1 MSIYKGTQLIAA
13 NGAPG
18 LNGANGRDGVDG
30 GGVILKNTCTELHNM
45 VNVDGN
51 IQGTNDA
58 PYGASW
64 CTIDGYGCKAGSAGQ
79 GSQIRGMYC
88 ELSVGQGAQVEGNTV
103 VVTETGQGAHIE
115 GNYNYV
121 YRAGNGTHIEG
132 YGHGWQGYGGE
143 PTPIWFTTNGGHLE
157 GWKFNGVPTG
167 ISLSEGAHIG
177 GYGLEEDSPM
187 FSMPKIYDTFGTSN
201 YIRIIGTK
209 DSSNHGKV
217 GLALRNDGCL
227 GIGGDLA
234 FTAVNPITGSPIT
247 TGPNAD
253 GRYTLG
259 EIVQAL
265 IDAGI
270 LAPPL

>member
-45 VNVDGN
+45 VNIDGN
-51 IQGTNDA
+51 INGTNDA

-64 CTIDGYGCKAGSAGQ
+64 CTVDGYGCKVGSAGQ

-88 ELSVGQGAQVEGNTV
+88 ELSTGQGVQVEGNTV
-103 VVTETGQGAHIE
+103 IVSKGDQGAHIE
-115 GNYNYV
+115 GNHNYV
-121 YRAGNGTHIEG
+121 ELAGNGVHIEG
-132 YGHGWQGYGGE
+132 MSHGYIVYPE
-143 PTPIWFTTNGGHLE
+143 TITPITIRANGAHLE
-157 GWKFNGVPTG
+157 GFGFHDIPTG
-167 ISLSEGAHIG
+167 INVSDGVHIG
-177 GYGLEEDSPM
+177 GSGLTSSTPV
-187 FSMPKIYDTFGTSN
+187 FSMPHQRGNFESG
-201 YIRIIGTK
+201 YIRLIGLHK
-209 DSSNHGKV
+209 SGDENGIL
-217 GLALRNDGCL
+217 GLALRNDGCM
-227 GIGGDLA
+227 GIAGDLA
-234 FTAVNPITGSPIT
+234 FTAIDSNGNTIT
-247 TGPNAD
+247 TGPNVD

-259 EIVQAL
+259 EIVKAL

>member
-45 VNVDGN
+45 VNIDGTV
-51 IQGTNDA
+51 QGTNDA

-64 CTIDGYGCKAGSAGQ
+64 CTIDGYDCIVGSAGQ
-79 GSQIRGMYC
+79 GSQIRGMHC
-88 ELSVGQGAQVEGNTV
+88 ELERGQGVQVEGNTV
-103 VVTETGQGAHIE
+103 VVTDAGQGAHIE
-115 GNYNYV
+115 GRYNYV
-121 YRAGNGTHIEG
+121 NIVSNGCHIEG
-132 YGHGWQGYGGE
+132 MGHGDNGYGE
-143 PTPIWFTTNGGHLE
+143 NPSPINVQHEGVHVEGFGHGGLPL
-157 GWKFNGVPTG
+157 VY
-167 ISLSEGAHIG
+167 SDGAHIG
-177 GYGLEEDSPM
+177 GYGITANTPM
-187 FSMPKIYDTFGTSN
+187 LSMPYQRPGYESG
-201 YIRIIGTK
+201 YIELIGLK
-209 DSSNHGKV
+209 HSGSSGNGEYARV
-217 GLALRNDGCL
+217 MRNDGSMA
-227 GIGGDLA
+227 INGDLA
-234 FTAVNPITGSPIT
+234 FTALNSAGNPIT

-259 EIVQAL
+259 EIVKAL

>member
-18 LNGANGRDGVDG
+18 LNGADGRDGVDG

-45 VNVDGN
+45 VNVDGV

-58 PYGASW
+58 PLGASW
-64 CTIDGYGCKAGSAGQ
+64 CTVDGYGCKVGQAGQ

-88 ELSVGQGAQVEGNTV
+88 ELSVGQGVQVEGNTV
-103 VVTETGQGAHIE
+103 VVTRADQGAHIE
-115 GNYNYV
+115 GHDNYV
-121 YRAGNGTHIEG
+121 SLAGNGVHIEG
-132 YGHGWQGYGGE
+132 KNHGYIVYPE
-143 PTPIWFTTNGGHLE
+143 TITPITIRNQGVHLE
-157 GWKFNGVPTG
+157 GFGFHDIPTDIV
-167 ISLSEGAHIG
+167 ISDGAHIG
-177 GYGLEEDSPM
+177 GYGLTENSSM
-187 FSMPKIYDTFGTSN
+187 FSMPYLNGGENT
-201 YIRIIGTK
+201 YIRLVGVK
-209 DSSNHGKV
+209 NGNKV
-217 GLALRNDGCL
+217 GLALRNDGSL
-227 GIGGDLA
+227 GIAGDLA
-234 FTAVNPITGSPIT
+234 FTAYDRTGAPIT